1 MPIALSVVALLVGLS
16 PAVFATTI
24 TTVNGRSSSSAMSS
38 AGDQVLSG
46 KQLVLRD
53 SPDLAKRGI
62 SGSSKDPTITLGG
75 GNGSADDPT
84 LFGGSVRVRTATGD
98 RFDSTYNLPKAGWT
112 TIGTPG
118 RNKGYRFTS
127 KAGPI
132 RRVVVIPGRRVKVIG
147 TGAFTA
153 TLSTNPNPV
162 DVV

>member
-1 MPIALSVVALLVGLS
+1 MRPREASPAARRTRRLPSVVATE
-16 PAVFATTI
+16 AQTI
-24 TTVNGRSSSSAMSS
+24 
-38 AGDQVLSG
+38 
-46 KQLVLRD
+46 
-53 SPDLAKRGI
+53 
-62 SGSSKDPTITLGG
+62 
-75 GNGSADDPT
+75 PT

-98 RFDSTYNLPKAGWT
+98 RFDSTSNLPKAGWT

-132 RRVVVIPGRRVKVIG
+132 RRVMVIPGRRVKVIG

-162 DVV
+162 DVVLRTGAKRYCFEFGGVRRSRWVSVQCKGFARAGGVSCPG

>member
-16 PAVFATTI
+16 PAVVATTI
-24 TTVNGRSSSSAMSS
+24 TTA
-38 AGDQVLSG
+38 AGDQELTG

-53 SPDLAKRGI
+53 SPDLAKRSI
-62 SGSSKDPTITLGG
+62 SGGSKDPTITLGG

-112 TIGTPG
+112 TISTPG

-132 RRVVVIPGRRVKVIG
+132 RRVVVIPGRRVKVY
-147 TGAFTA
+147 
-153 TLSTNPNPV
+153 P
-162 DVV
+162 

>member
-1 MPIALSVVALLVGLS
+1 
-16 PAVFATTI
+16 
-24 TTVNGRSSSSAMSS
+24 
-38 AGDQVLSG
+38 
-46 KQLVLRD
+46 K
-53 SPDLAKRGI
+53 
-62 SGSSKDPTITLGG
+62 
-75 GNGSADDPT
+75 
-84 LFGGSVRVRTATGD
+84 
-98 RFDSTYNLPKAGWT
+98 LPKGGWT

-162 DVV
+162 DVVLRTGAKRYCVEFGGVATFQAGKRFSAKDSPAPAARPAPADRPTYGFDLTRNRFNPQGGMINARTLSPLTHSWVLS